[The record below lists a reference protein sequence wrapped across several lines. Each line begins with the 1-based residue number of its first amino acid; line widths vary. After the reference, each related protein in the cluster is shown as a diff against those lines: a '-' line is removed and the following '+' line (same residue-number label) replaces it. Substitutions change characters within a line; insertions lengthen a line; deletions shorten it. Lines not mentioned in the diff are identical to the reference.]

1 MLSIAGEVAIPSSS
15 ANPPPVLFSDL
26 RRRAISGDLTGREL
40 RGYFAPD
47 DAKTKPFVP
56 AFKLTNLV
64 DKEGKR
70 PTARTVTQLYFAAE
84 GGAMPPLGEVTRSR
98 GDPRSTTAAA
108 AKMRVLAE
116 GDSWFRLPNLSWPI
130 SYPDD
135 LVDVLRKT
143 YEIPSVAMWGAEID
157 DMVTAQKKN
166 YLVPLGSGLYRHFIF
181 SGGGNDV
188 LASVGAHV
196 KRRDAPGTNPV
207 DADTFIK
214 ASFNGAVG
222 QVIGHY
228 ETLSGHVR
236 SVINPKATL
245 YVHGYGHARPRQG
258 GDYIGSKLQALGFDP
273 TSSLARKIVA
283 AMVDRFNVRLK
294 SFVTVQNAAH
304 PDYQI
309 VYVNLRPALMGAADW
324 NYDEI
329 HPSDAG
335 AAKAAAIFS
344 EKIAANTPSV

>member
-1 MLSIAGEVAIPSSS
+1 MSSS
-15 ANPPPVLFSDL
+15 RAKSPPISLSEL
-26 RRRAISGDLTGREL
+26 RRRATSGELTVREL
-40 RGYFAPD
+40 RDYFVPD
-47 DAKTKPFVP
+47 NAKTKPFVP
-56 AFKLTNLV
+56 AFKLTDLV

-70 PTARTVTQLYFAAE
+70 PTARTVTRLYFAAE
-84 GGAMPPLGEVTRSR
+84 GGAASPPGSVTRSR
-98 GDPRSTTAAA
+98 SGARSTIAAA

-116 GDSWFRLPNLSWPI
+116 GDSWFRLPNLNWPT

-143 YEIPSVAMWGAEID
+143 YEIPGVAMWGAEIGP
-157 DMVTAQKKN
+157 MVTTQKKN

-188 LASVGAHV
+188 LASVGEHV
-196 KRRDAPGTNPV
+196 KRRDAPGTNPA

-214 ASFNGAVG
+214 ASFDGAIG

-228 ETLSGHVR
+228 QTLGGHVR
-236 SVINPKATL
+236 SVVNPKATL
-245 YVHGYGHARPRQG
+245 YVHGYGHARPRPG
-258 GDYIGSKLQALGFDP
+258 GEYIGSKLEALGFDA

-294 SFVTVQNAAH
+294 SFVAGQNAAH
-304 PDYQI
+304 TDYKI
-309 VYVNLRPALMGAADW
+309 VYVNLRPTLMAATDW
-324 NYDEI
+324 NDDEI

-335 AAKAAAIFS
+335 AAKAAAIIS
-344 EKIAANTPSV
+344 EKIAANTPSA